1 MIVENPIADLV
12 KILQWAETWF
22 VSFNPTKTESLLISR
37 KINRPLHPPL
47 YMQNQQIT
55 EVESHKHLGLYF
67 SNNLTWHNQINY
79 IFEKAWRRINV
90 MRKLKFRLDRK
101 SLEVLYTSFIRP
113 ILEYGDVVWDNCSQY
128 EKQEIEKVQ
137 VEAARIVTGTTKLI
151 SLNLLYIEA
160 GWDSLEKGR
169 KYHKLTLFY
178 KMINNIF
185 PSYLSDLVP
194 QSVNTISHYNLR
206 NAGDLE
212 SVASRTNQ
220 YYNSFL
226 PSVVREWNDLS
237 NGVRQS
243 DSLRSFK
250 YNINRERTIVPKH
263 FYSGT
268 HDFVQIVVH

>member
-1 MIVENPIADLV
+1 
-12 KILQWAETWF
+12 
-22 VSFNPTKTESLLISR
+22 
-37 KINRPLHPPL
+37 
-47 YMQNQQIT
+47 
-55 EVESHKHLGLYF
+55 
-67 SNNLTWHNQINY
+67 
-79 IFEKAWRRINV
+79 

-101 SLEVLYTSFIRP
+101 SLEVTYTSFIRP
-113 ILEYGDVVWDNCSQY
+113 ILEYGDVVLDNCSQY

-137 VEAARIVTGTTKLI
+137 IEAARIVTGTTKLI

-160 GWDSLEKGR
+160 GWDSLEKRR

-178 KMINNIF
+178 KLINNIS

-194 QSVNTISHYNLR
+194 QSVNSISHYNLR
-206 NAGDLE
+206 NADDLE

-226 PSVVREWNDLS
+226 PSVVREWNELTND
-237 NGVRQS
+237 VRQS

-250 YNINRERTIVPKH
+250 CNINRERTTVPKH

-268 HDFVQIVVH
+268 RKTQILHTRLRTNCSSLNNDLYSKNLTDSPLCRCGSVENTNHFIPSVYVL